1 MPTSLI
7 LACLWGL
14 GANLLAMMPSRDQ
27 HWRAAFALIVVG
39 IPLLGYVTW
48 QTGPFIGFLCLIAAT
63 SMLRWPLVYLWRW
76 LRRDGPGRRQNP
88 QIRKQ
93 R

>member
-7 LACLWGL
+7 LACLWAI
-14 GANLLAMMPSRDQ
+14 GANLLALMPSRDQ

-39 IPLLGYVTW
+39 IPILGYVTW
-48 QTGPFIGFLCLIAAT
+48 QTGPWVGLLCLIAAT
-63 SMLRWPLVYLWRW
+63 SMLRW
-76 LRRDGPGRRQNP
+76 LRRGGQGRRPSEQM
-88 QIRKQ
+88 RKQ